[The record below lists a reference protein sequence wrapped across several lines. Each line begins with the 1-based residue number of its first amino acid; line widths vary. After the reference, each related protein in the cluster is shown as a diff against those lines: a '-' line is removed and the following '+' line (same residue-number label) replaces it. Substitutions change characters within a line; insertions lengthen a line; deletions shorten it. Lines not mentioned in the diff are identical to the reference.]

1 MGRKKKILAG
11 ICVLCLLVLNV
22 LIVCHRGSVGGNYE
36 LHLTMNSDKEQE
48 IQVYYSAAGELS
60 EKSSQVKTYDQ
71 VGESQELVFSVP
83 FQFNMVRL
91 DLGTQPGTFT
101 IENVYLGCKD
111 TKTEIPEMTNPK
123 LIEGQQLESL
133 EANDGT
139 LKIWTNGTDPYV
151 WLHLDKEELYPVLEK
166 DYTQKLW
173 IKNIL
178 MLLLIDGGA
187 VVAFVFRK
195 KVLTLPIELLQN
207 RKLIMNLAKNDF
219 KTKYAGSY
227 LGIVWAFVQPI
238 VTILVYWF
246 VFSVGLKAGN
256 VGAYDFMRSKI
267 QSLEITPGQLG
278 LEPCTG
284 SLVATDPNTGEVL
297 ACVSYPGYDNNRLAN
312 TMDSDYY
319 SKLLTNQSRPF
330 YNNATQEKTAPGST
344 YKPLSAIAGL
354 TEGVIDVNT
363 YLPCAGV
370 YKKVTPNP
378 KCWIYPS
385 SHGNLNV
392 SQGIQHSC
400 NDFFYEVGY
409 RLGLNNVG
417 DSKLDSDTS
426 DGKSTQNYYSSERGI
441 AKLQKYAEEFGLGD
455 TSGMEIP
462 ESDPQISDDN
472 SVLSAIGQGTNNYTT
487 SQLASSHRT
496 CEYPFSSALSPARLA
511 AA

>member
-238 VTILVYWF
+238 VTMEYNYLVKKVVFKISVLPIVKMISALFVHAFFVVFSLVLCSLYGYTPSLATLQIFYYSLCTFMFTLGLVYATSAIV
-246 VFSVGLKAGN
+246 VFFRDLTQIISIFLQVGIWL
-256 VGAYDFMRSKI
+256 
-267 QSLEITPGQLG
+267 TPIMWD
-278 LEPCTG
+278 
-284 SLVATDPNTGEVL
+284 VNM
-297 ACVSYPGYDNNRLAN
+297 LAN
-312 TMDSDYY
+312 YPWLIKLFKLNPMYY
-319 SKLLTNQSRPF
+319 
-330 YNNATQEKTAPGST
+330 
-344 YKPLSAIAGL
+344 I
-354 TEGVIDVNT
+354 
-363 YLPCAGV
+363 
-370 YKKVTPNP
+370 VT
-378 KCWIYPS
+378 
-385 SHGNLNV
+385 
-392 SQGIQHSC
+392 
-400 NDFFYEVGY
+400 GY
-409 RLGLNNVG
+409 RDSMLGHVWFWNHWGWTVYFWIVTVVLF
-417 DSKLDSDTS
+417 
-426 DGKSTQNYYSSERGI
+426 
-441 AKLQKYAEEFGLGD
+441 ALGSWIFKRLKPHFAD
-455 TSGMEIP
+455 
-462 ESDPQISDDN
+462 
-472 SVLSAIGQGTNNYTT
+472 VL
-487 SQLASSHRT
+487 
-496 CEYPFSSALSPARLA
+496 
-511 AA
+511 